1 MSRTER
7 TKMGYKV
14 ISLFDGMSGG
24 QIALKVAG
32 VDVDVYYASE
42 IKPHAIE
49 QTMNNFPNTQQVGNV
64 HFVNG
69 ENFKDCNLLIGGSPC
84 QDFTSLKI
92 GRKGLEGN
100 KSWLFH
106 EYVRVLK
113 EVKPK
118 YFLLENVASMK
129 NADRDYISKTLGVEP
144 IFINSSDFSAQQRR
158 RYYWT
163 NIPVDPWDDKGI
175 NLCDIVD
182 YDAEREENFSEK
194 KMAFVKKKI
203 SGTKY
208 VRLDGEKSMPITAR
222 GYSAW
227 NTQFV
232 TGNNGEIRDLT
243 VKEYRKLQTIP
254 DWYKFNCIKSK
265 ATDLIGDGWTID
277 VVAHI
282 FKNLK

>member
-1 MSRTER
+1 M
-7 TKMGYKV
+7 KMNV
-14 ISLFDGMSGG
+14 LSLFDGMSGG

-32 VDVDVYYASE
+32 VEYEAYFSAE
-42 IKPHAIE
+42 IKKHAIE
-49 QTMNNFPNTQQVGNV
+49 TTMLNFPNTKPVGNV

-69 ENFKDCNLLIGGSPC
+69 ENFKDCDLLIGGSPC

-92 GRKGLEGN
+92 GRKGLGGN

-106 EYVRVLK
+106 EYYRVLK

-118 YFLLENVASMK
+118 FFLLENVASMK
-129 NADRDYISKTLGVEP
+129 NSDRDYITKKLGVEP
-144 IFINSSDFSAQQRR
+144 VFINSSDFSAQIRR

-163 NIPVDPWDDKGI
+163 NIPICDWDDKKI
-175 NLCDIVD
+175 KLCDIVD
-182 YDAEREENFSEK
+182 YTAEREENFSKKKKAFVEK
-194 KMAFVKKKI
+194 KKETMYI
-203 SGTKY
+203 G
-208 VRLDGEKSMPITAR
+208 LDGDKSIPITAR

-232 TGNNGEIRDLT
+232 TNGNGEVRDLT
-243 VKEYRKLQTIP
+243 LCEYKKLQTIP

-282 FKNLK
+282 FKGMKNHL